1 MMLVLQSTLMM
12 MMMLLLR
19 LNLMMMQPRSLDAV
33 GRPMI
38 AMRYSRVVVHHPH
51 RHHHHHDCHRQL
63 LAELAAVRW

>member
-12 MMMLLLR
+12 MLLLLR
-19 LNLMMMQPRSLDAV
+19 LNLMMMQPTSLDAV